1 MKCTKEY
8 RCGMFT
14 NNAASFIPVLS
25 PWRGAKNG
33 RDETRISSRRVNK
46 ENSMKHYLAP
56 LAVAA
61 LLTACGGGGG
71 GATPVADAEAAA
83 NTASTA
89 FFQSILSI
97 ITGST
102 SETGM
107 PVSAESV
114 ASGSSETQQA
124 SPL

>member
-1 MKCTKEY
+1 
-8 RCGMFT
+8 
-14 NNAASFIPVLS
+14 
-25 PWRGAKNG
+25 
-33 RDETRISSRRVNK
+33 
-46 ENSMKHYLAP
+46 MKHYLVP

-71 GATPVADAEAAA
+71 GATPAADAEAAA

-89 FFQSILSI
+89 FFQSILNI

-102 SETGM
+102 TETDS
-107 PVSAESV
+107 PISAESV

-124 SPL
+124 SSL